1 MNYELSNSRKQ
12 GHVELTLY
20 YVLCITNS
28 IEISSKSW
36 VRVDLRALVRSLLS
50 MRRQSREWGNN
61 RAKPSGLVCD
71 QKHRVEGQTDTD
83 GPSCVLRTVKSRA
96 RPKGWCIIKG

>member
-50 MRRQSREWGNN
+50 MRRHENGEIIE
-61 RAKPSGLVCD
+61 PSQVDWCVTKSIELKGRQIQMGL
-71 QKHRVEGQTDTD
+71 RVYYE
-83 GPSCVLRTVKSRA
+83 R
-96 RPKGWCIIKG
+96 